1 MSESKNMGSPAV
13 PAGTSIA
20 SNPGAHAA
28 AAKHHEMAAQQ
39 HQQAVK
45 CQADGK
51 MEQAGQ
57 CSKKALQHGEQAH
70 HQAAKADQQYS
81 ASTPTN

>member
-1 MSESKNMGSPAV
+1 MSD
-13 PAGTSIA
+13 
-20 SNPGAHAA
+20 SN
-28 AAKHHEMAAQQ
+28 AQQ

-70 HQAAKADQQYS
+70 HQAAKADQQY
-81 ASTPTN
+81 AGSTTNI

>member
-1 MSESKNMGSPAV
+1 
-13 PAGTSIA
+13 
-20 SNPGAHAA
+20 
-28 AAKHHEMAAQQ
+28 
-39 HQQAVK
+39 
-45 CQADGK
+45 

>member
-1 MSESKNMGSPAV
+1 MSDSKSMGSPAAL
-13 PAGTSIA
+13 AGSSIV
-20 SNPGAHAA
+20 SNPGAHSA

-45 CQADGK
+45 CQSDGK

-70 HQAAKADQQYS
+70 QQAAKAD
-81 ASTPTN
+81 

>member
-1 MSESKNMGSPAV
+1 MSDSKSMDLPAV
-13 PAGTSIA
+13 PAGSSIA

-45 CQADGK
+45 CHTDGK
-51 MEQAGQ
+51 MDLAGQ
-57 CSKKALQHGEQAH
+57 CSKKALKHGEQAH
-70 HQAAKADQQYS
+70 QQAAKADQQYGGS
-81 ASTPTN
+81 SNRN